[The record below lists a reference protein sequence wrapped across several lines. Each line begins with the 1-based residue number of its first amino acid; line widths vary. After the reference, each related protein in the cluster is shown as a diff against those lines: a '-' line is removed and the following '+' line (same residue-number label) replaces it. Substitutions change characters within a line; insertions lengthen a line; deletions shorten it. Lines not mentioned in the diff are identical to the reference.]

1 MDLRRS
7 ARAGDAT
14 RASPSST
21 AAVAS
26 QRLAPETRKRRHSHT
41 WSQWTQIEWLRV
53 FSSRIS
59 AGFSPAQ
66 ADAPT
71 RHHSTKRYAPPWQS
85 DTEESPSETQDP
97 ASRLRRMRLNSGST
111 GARSR
116 ASRRPPA
123 VTQDSIKRLVGILHR
138 FSAHPIGTTDLRL
151 SILQT
156 HRHSP
161 AAADPH
167 AASDD
172 EVLTGSATGISGH
185 SESGNSFGP
194 SPGDPF
200 SSRYKCHTFGDL
212 GTTTCG

>member
-1 MDLRRS
+1 MDRRRS

-14 RASPSST
+14 RANPSST
-21 AAVAS
+21 TAAAN
-26 QRLAPETRKRRHSHT
+26 QRPAPETRKQHHSHS
-41 WSQWTQIEWLRV
+41 WSQWTQVERWQI
-53 FSSRIS
+53 FSSQIS

-66 ADAPT
+66 GDGPM
-71 RHHSTKRYAPPWQS
+71 RRHSTRRHAPLW
-85 DTEESPSETQDP
+85 PSETQDP

-111 GARSR
+111 GARPR

-123 VTQDSIKRLVGILHR
+123 VMEDSIEGLVGILDR

-161 AAADPH
+161 TAADPH
-167 AASDD
+167 AAGDD

-194 SPGDPF
+194 SPGDLFP
-200 SSRYKCHTFGDL
+200 SRYKCHTFGDL

>member
-14 RASPSST
+14 RASRSST
-21 AAVAS
+21 AAAAS
-26 QRLAPETRKRRHSHT
+26 QRLAPETRKRHRSRT
-41 WSQWTQIEWLRV
+41 WSQWTQVEQPQI

-59 AGFSPAQ
+59 AGFSPVQ
-66 ADAPT
+66 GDAPT
-71 RHHSTKRYAPPWQS
+71 RHHSAKRHAPPWPS
-85 DTEESPSETQDP
+85 DTKELPSETQDP
-97 ASRLRRMRLNSGST
+97 ASRLRRMRLNSDST
-111 GARSR
+111 GVRPR

-123 VTQDSIKRLVGILHR
+123 VTQDSIEGLVGILNR

-194 SPGDPF
+194 SPGAPF

>member
-21 AAVAS
+21 AAAAS
-26 QRLAPETRKRRHSHT
+26 QRLAPETRKSHRSHP
-41 WSQWTQIEWLRV
+41 WSQWTQAEWLQV

-66 ADAPT
+66 
-71 RHHSTKRYAPPWQS
+71 
-85 DTEESPSETQDP
+85 
-97 ASRLRRMRLNSGST
+97 RLRRMRLNSGST

-116 ASRRPPA
+116 ASRRPP
-123 VTQDSIKRLVGILHR
+123 VVMEDSIKRLVGILNR

-194 SPGDPF
+194 SPGDLF
-200 SSRYKCHTFGDL
+200 SSRYKCQL
-212 GTTTCG
+212 LAI

>member
-1 MDLRRS
+1 MRQN
-7 ARAGDAT
+7 
-14 RASPSST
+14 P
-21 AAVAS
+21 
-26 QRLAPETRKRRHSHT
+26 RKRHHSQH
-41 WSQWTQIEWLRV
+41 WSQQTQARQPRL
-53 FSSRIS
+53 FSGRIFSGRIS
-59 AGFSPAQ
+59 TGFSPAQ
-66 ADAPT
+66 GDAPMRDHSAR
-71 RHHSTKRYAPPWQS
+71 RHEPPWPS
-85 DTEESPSETQDP
+85 NTEESRSKTTGP
-97 ASRLRRMRLNSGST
+97 ASRLRRMRLNPESAS
-111 GARSR
+111 AQPR

-123 VTQDSIKRLVGILHR
+123 VMEDSIEGLVGILDR

-194 SPGDPF
+194 SPGDLF

>member
-7 ARAGDAT
+7 ACAGDAT
-14 RASPSST
+14 RANTSST
-21 AAVAS
+21 AAAAN
-26 QRLAPETRKRRHSHT
+26 QRLAPETRKRRHSHS
-41 WSQWTQIEWLRV
+41 WSQQTQARWLRV
-53 FSSRIS
+53 FSGQIS
-59 AGFSPAQ
+59 TDFSPAQ
-66 ADAPT
+66 GDAPT
-71 RHHSTKRYAPPWQS
+71 QHHSTRRHAPPW
-85 DTEESPSETQDP
+85 PSETQGP
-97 ASRLRRMRLNSGST
+97 ASRLRRMRLNSEST

-116 ASRRPPA
+116 ASRRPQA
-123 VTQDSIKRLVGILHR
+123 VTQDSIERLVGILHR

-185 SESGNSFGP
+185 SKSGNSFVP
-194 SPGDPF
+194 SPGDLF
-200 SSRYKCHTFGDL
+200 SSRYKCHSFADL
-212 GTTTCG
+212 GITTCD

>member
-21 AAVAS
+21 AAAAS
-26 QRLAPETRKRRHSHT
+26 QRLAPETRKRRHSHA
-41 WSQWTQIEWLRV
+41 WSQWTQIEWLRGV
-53 FSSRIS
+53 SSRIS

-66 ADAPT
+66 AEAPT
-71 RHHSTKRYAPPWQS
+71 RHHSAKRHAAPWPS
-85 DTEESPSETQDP
+85 DTEESPPESQDP

-111 GARSR
+111 GTRSR
-116 ASRRPPA
+116 ASRRPP
-123 VTQDSIKRLVGILHR
+123 VVMEDSIEGLVGILDR

-167 AASDD
+167 SASDD

-185 SESGNSFGP
+185 SKSGNSFGP
-194 SPGDPF
+194 SPGAPF
-200 SSRYKCHTFGDL
+200 PSRYKCQTFDDL

>member
-21 AAVAS
+21 AAAAS

-41 WSQWTQIEWLRV
+41 WSQWTQIEWLRA

-66 ADAPT
+66 ADAPA
-71 RHHSTKRYAPPWQS
+71 RHHSARRHATPWPS
-85 DTEESPSETQDP
+85 DREGSPSETQDP

-116 ASRRPPA
+116 ASRQPPA
-123 VTQDSIKRLVGILHR
+123 VMEDSIEGLVGILDR

-161 AAADPH
+161 TAADPH

-194 SPGDPF
+194 SPGGLF
-200 SSRYKCHTFGDL
+200 SSRYKCHTFSDL

>member
-7 ARAGDAT
+7 ARAGDVT
-14 RASPSST
+14 RASPSRTT
-21 AAVAS
+21 AAAS
-26 QRLAPETRKRRHSHT
+26 QRLAPETRKRHRSRS
-41 WSQWTQIEWLRV
+41 WSQWTQVEWLRA

-71 RHHSTKRYAPPWQS
+71 RHHSAKRHAPLWPS

-116 ASRRPPA
+116 ASRQPPA
-123 VTQDSIKRLVGILHR
+123 VMKDSIEGLVGILDR

-161 AAADPH
+161 TAADPH
-167 AASDD
+167 AAGDD

-185 SESGNSFGP
+185 SKSGNSFGP
-194 SPGDPF
+194 SPGAPF
-200 SSRYKCHTFGDL
+200 SSRYKCHTFDDL